1 MGGDEP
7 TNVMLALQCSFRG
20 ALACVWLWLCVC
32 VCVACVVCCVCALC
46 VLRVLCD
53 AQQQLQQSDNCT
65 WNSTAL
71 FAWFNAR
78 AQWSLRT

>member
-32 VCVACVVCCVCALC
+32 VCVLRVLCVVCVRCVCCVCC
-46 VLRVLCD
+46 VMR
-53 AQQQLQQSDNCT
+53 
-65 WNSTAL
+65 NSSCSKVTTAHGTPL
-71 FAWFNAR
+71 PCLLGSTHAR
-78 AQWSLRT
+78 SGL